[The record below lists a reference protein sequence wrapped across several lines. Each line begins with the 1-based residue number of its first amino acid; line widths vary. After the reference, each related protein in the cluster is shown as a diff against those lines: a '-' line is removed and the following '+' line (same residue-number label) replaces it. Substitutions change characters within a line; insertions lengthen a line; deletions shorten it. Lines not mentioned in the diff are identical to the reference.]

1 MTTTYQQFVKA
12 GMKKLKNRDLTPQ
25 QKMSLIARQWR
36 ASKQGSGALK
46 LKGGGDKRTKKKPTR
61 GSGFFDDV
69 GDFAGGYVDGLLG
82 RGATKPKKPK
92 KKKAPAKKKPK
103 TKKTATKGK
112 GMSVRDT
119 GKLSGQIAGFGVCGR
134 AGYYITT
141 CPPRHSVGHGE
152 SPPPAQKCPE
162 CHRRVDNH
170 RSLCPLNPCPHC
182 GVSLP
187 ITTARHNTTI

>member
-46 LKGGGDKRTKKKPTR
+46 LKGGGDKRTKKPTR
-61 GSGFFDDV
+61 GSGFLDDV

-92 KKKAPAKKKPK
+92 KKKKAPAKKKPK
-103 TKKTATKGK
+103 AKQTATKGG
-112 GMSVRDT
+112 GMTLRDT
-119 GKLSGQIAGFGVCGR
+119 AKLSGQIAGFV
-134 AGYYITT
+134 
-141 CPPRHSVGHGE
+141 PRLFTGG
-152 SPPPAQKCPE
+152 
-162 CHRRVDNH
+162 
-170 RSLCPLNPCPHC
+170 LF
-182 GVSLP
+182 
-187 ITTARHNTTI
+187 